1 MSEDYSWREEWQK
14 AFCIPERRHMVDMQG
29 WFAVTVILQR
39 RGRYGRY
46 SIPKGEWF
54 RLNVFYGNADHAR
67 SVYFAICNLVDRG
80 DIPGCYVYADA
91 CSVEDKAPCLMNAMI
106 DAAYE
111 DE

>member
-14 AFCIPERRHMVDMQG
+14 AFCIPERRRMVDIDG
-29 WFAVTVILQR
+29 WFSVTVVLRR
-39 RGRYGRY
+39 RGRY
-46 SIPKGEWF
+46 SVPKGEWF
-54 RLNVFYGNADHAR
+54 RLGVFHGKADHAR

-91 CSVEDKAPCLMNAMI
+91 CSVEDKAPCLMDSTI
-106 DAAYE
+106 GAAYE

>member
-14 AFCIPERRHMVDMQG
+14 AFCIPERRRMVDMQG
-29 WFAVTVILQR
+29 WFGVTVVLRR
-39 RGRYGRY
+39 RGRY
-46 SIPKGEWF
+46 SVPTGEWF
-54 RLNVFYGNADHAR
+54 RLGVFYGKADHAR

-91 CSVEDKAPCLMNAMI
+91 CSCEDKAPCLMDSTI
-106 DAAYE
+106 GAAYE